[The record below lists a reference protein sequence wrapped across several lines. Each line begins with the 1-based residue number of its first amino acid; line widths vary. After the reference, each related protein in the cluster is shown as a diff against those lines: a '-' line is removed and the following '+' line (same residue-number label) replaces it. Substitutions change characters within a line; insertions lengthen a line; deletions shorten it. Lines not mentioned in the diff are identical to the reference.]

1 MNKYAIISVFNKTNI
16 EKFASFLVSQNYN
29 ILSTD
34 NTSHYLNKYNIP
46 NTKISNFT
54 YFPEMLNGRV
64 KTLHPKIYA
73 GILGLRDRE
82 NEKDIE
88 TYIDMV
94 IVNLYPFKQVIERK
108 DHTFEDAINNIDI
121 GGVSLLRAA
130 AKNCKHVLSIIEPEQ
145 YNTIMN
151 IKKITDEIKID
162 FAKKTWKYITDY
174 DIAISS
180 YFNKD
185 TSYRTYE
192 KQYSL
197 KYGCNSYQTK
207 GGVYK
212 LKDSYFPFKILNGS
226 VGYINQIDAIISW
239 KLVTEL
245 KDALSIPCAA
255 SFKHNTPAGV
265 GTGIKLSDKLLKAC
279 FVNSNNELSP
289 TSTAFLRARYTDPL
303 SSFGD
308 FIAISDKVE
317 EETALLIQKE
327 VSDGIIA
334 PSFSDKALEILKS
347 KKDGNYIII
356 EGNPY
361 SQNDITYRELYNIVL
376 SQKENIKS
384 ANVLRR
390 ENIVTERKN
399 SNNYNNLLLAN
410 ITCKYTPSNSIVMA
424 YDGQVI
430 GVGAGQQNRVDC
442 IRLAG
447 EKGRMW
453 FLRQHEKCLN
463 MEFIKNTKR
472 PDKINAITRY
482 LHEPSLS
489 TTFDHQ
495 LCYNVFP
502 TEKIPKQLNNK
513 DKEQYLKQMMKNI
526 ALASDGFF
534 PFADSIEECNKYGI
548 SHIVQPGG
556 SISDESVIWACN
568 AHNMTM
574 YNSGVRFFTH

>member
-1 MNKYAIISVFNKTNI
+1 MNKYALISVFDKSNI
-16 EKFASFLVSQNYN
+16 EVFSSYLVRQHYN

-34 NTSHYLNKYNIP
+34 NTGQYLDKYNIP
-46 NTKISNFT
+46 NIRISAFTK
-54 YFPEMLNGRV
+54 FPEMLNGRV
-64 KTLHPKIYA
+64 KTLHPKIYG

-82 NEKDIE
+82 KERDIA

-94 IVNLYPFKQVIERK
+94 IVNLYPFKQVINRK
-108 DHTFEDAINNIDI
+108 NHTLEDAINNIDI

-130 AKNCKHVLSIIEPEQ
+130 AKNYKHVLSITEPEQ
-145 YNTIMN
+145 YNKIMGLQ
-151 IKKITDEIKID
+151 KITDEIKLE
-162 FAKKTWKYITDY
+162 FAKKTWKYVTDY
-174 DIAISS
+174 DITISS
-180 YFNKD
+180 YLNKD
-185 TSYRTYE
+185 TTYRTYE
-192 KQYSL
+192 KQYPL
-197 KYGCNSYQTK
+197 KYGCNSYQTQ

-226 VGYINQIDAIISW
+226 MSYINQLDAIISW

-245 KDALSIPCAA
+245 KDAFSIPCAA

-265 GTGIKLSDKLLKAC
+265 GTGIDLSNELLKVC
-279 FVNSNNELSP
+279 FINSEYKLNS
-289 TSTAFLRARYTDPL
+289 TSNAFLRARYTDPL

-308 FIAISDKVE
+308 FIAISDRVE
-317 EETALLIQKE
+317 EETALLIKNE

-334 PSFSDKALEILKS
+334 PSFSDKALEILRS
-347 KKDGNYIII
+347 KKSGNYIII

-361 SQNDITYRELYNIVL
+361 YHDNIAYRELYNVVL
-376 SQKENIKS
+376 SQKENIQS
-384 ANVLRR
+384 ANVLRIK
-390 ENIVTERKN
+390 NIVTEKKN
-399 SNNYNNLLLAN
+399 INNYNNLLLAN

-453 FLRQHEKCLN
+453 FLRQHEQCLN
-463 MEFIKNTKR
+463 IKFGKKAKR
-472 PDKINAITRY
+472 TDKINSITRY
-482 LHEPSLS
+482 LQEPSLI
-489 TTFDHQ
+489 TNFDHE
-495 LCYNVFP
+495 LCSNVYP
-502 TEKIPKQLNNK
+502 TGKIPKQLNNK
-513 DKEQYLKQMMKNI
+513 DKEQYLKQIMKNI

-534 PFADSIEECNKYGI
+534 PFADSIEECNKYGV

-556 SISDESVIWACN
+556 SVSDESVIWACD
-568 AHNMTM
+568 AHNMIM